1 MTLKP
6 RFHTIPLAAALTACV
21 LALSACA
28 PVVVGGA
35 AAGAAVVATDRRTSG
50 TQLDDQNIS
59 FKVEHAI
66 AQKLGD
72 AAHVSANTYEGVVL
86 LTGEVPNDAA
96 KAQATSL
103 AQGVEKVKKVVNQL
117 TIGPASS
124 FSVRSNDT
132 WLSSKVRTELLN
144 TKFVPSGSISVT
156 TDKSVVYLQG
166 KVTQAEGEYAA
177 NAAAGVSGVAKVVK
191 LFDIISREEAVRLSG
206 GSSGSATAP
215 AQSGSQRAPIE
226 TGPGMSNAA
235 APEGAAPAGGGA
247 QAIPIK

>member
-1 MTLKP
+1 MTFKS
-6 RFHTIPLAAALTACV
+6 RFNAIPLAAALAASVVT
-21 LALSACA
+21 LSACA

-35 AAGAAVVATDRRTSG
+35 AAGAAVVVTDRRTSG

-66 AQKLGD
+66 SQKLGD
-72 AAHVSANTYEGVVL
+72 TAHVSANTYEGVVL

-103 AQGVEKVKKVVNQL
+103 AQGIEKVKKVVNQL

-132 WLSSKVRTELLN
+132 WLSSKVRSELLN

-177 NAAAGVSGVAKVVK
+177 NAAAGVSGVTKVVK

-206 GSSGSATAP
+206 STAGSSAAP
-215 AQSGSQRAPIE
+215 ANAAPQRAPIE
-226 TGPGMSNAA
+226 TGGGASDA
-235 APEGAAPAGGGA
+235 AAPAGGGGA
-247 QAIPIK
+247 QAMPIK

>member
-6 RFHTIPLAAALTACV
+6 RIPAIALAAALTASV
-21 LALSACA
+21 LTLSACA

-35 AAGAAVVATDRRTSG
+35 AAGAAVVVTDRRTSG
-50 TQLDDQNIS
+50 TQLDDQNIN
-59 FKVEHAI
+59 FKVEHVI

-132 WLSSKVRTELLN
+132 WLSSKVRSELLN
-144 TKFVPSGSISVT
+144 TKYVPSGSISVT

-206 GSSGSATAP
+206 STSANTPAPASSGA
-215 AQSGSQRAPIE
+215 QRAPIE
-226 TGPGMSNAA
+226 TGGGAA
-235 APEGAAPAGGGA
+235 DTAGTAAPAGGGA